1 MASKWQRQAKLL
13 AARSSPFAAMQKARI
28 SSSGPKSAPISA
40 GVALAV
46 GGGAAA
52 AVVAAY
58 NGVVPHEWVLAQIS
72 DPVVMPLVRLFD
84 PETAHV
90 IAVKAAALGLVPRV
104 SLCQDALGV
113 IGWCWSHLRCSCLV
127 RVGNWRG

>member
-1 MASKWQRQAKLL
+1 MASKWQRQATLL
-13 AARSSPFAAMQKARI
+13 AARSSPFGRVSAMQKAGI
-28 SSSGPKSAPISA
+28 SNSGPKDAPISA

-58 NGVVPHEWVLAQIS
+58 NGLVPHEWVLAKLS

-104 SLCQDALGV
+104 RSYPVAED
-113 IGWCWSHLRCSCLV
+113 
-127 RVGNWRG
+127 